1 MGTISIGV
9 ERSTRTLNLQISS
22 SALVDPLEE
31 LSRLSLQTL
40 KQLKL
45 LPAMVLKSREL
56 ITLTML
62 LLKSLRKQRP
72 SLNLMSGLLVFFSMF
87 SCPDNFPSK
96 EKPQKTKDNILQVRF
111 KFEWLYKECTMEGT
125 RLLMWIFKRQ
135 PIRRPTLEEVGVH
148 RWMNPAD
155 YMLKKRQRARFPT
168 NRIQKFARDYHKS
181 RPMMDMDSQSFM
193 ARLLQ

>member
-1 MGTISIGV
+1 MG
-9 ERSTRTLNLQISS
+9 
-22 SALVDPLEE
+22 VDPLEE

-72 SLNLMSGLLVFFSMF
+72 SLNLMSGLLVFFCMF

-96 EKPQKTKDNILQVRF
+96 EKPLKKPRTTSFKSDSSLNGSTRNAPWKAQGFSCGFSKDNQSDV
-111 KFEWLYKECTMEGT
+111 
-125 RLLMWIFKRQ
+125 Q
-135 PIRRPTLEEVGVH
+135 PEEVGVH

>member
-1 MGTISIGV
+1 MG
-9 ERSTRTLNLQISS
+9 NLQISS

-96 EKPQKTKDNILQVRF
+96 EKPLKKPRTTSF

-181 RPMMDMDSQSFM
+181 RPLMDMDSQSFM